1 MIIGKLDDFIKGDP
15 DKVFL
20 QHRDK
25 IDPLNY
31 RVGEINNRIY
41 VLNPDS
47 NIIMEFY
54 YDDKPEIEWF
64 DISER
69 YFFKDDIIETGIYY
83 INRNGILKS
92 NYSNKN
98 KTVILTE
105 TYPYYNIISSK
116 NKGSSNGKRAQVH
129 RILASIFIPNISPE
143 KRLFVDHIDRNKTNY
158 SLNNLRWVTL
168 KENSENSSPRKYAGN
183 YIYYAYEDKECT
195 KLAFKLT
202 EEELYNS
209 NYSKYKMKHCISDV
223 STYNGRSQGY
233 YWRREDLDLKEY
245 LNEDTI
251 DDTLWVK
258 SSRFNNIWVHPLGLL
273 KDNFGH
279 VTIGHKKY
287 FNYRTKKID
296 GKEIMVHRLIAEVL
310 LNNNIEIEENL
321 EIDHI
326 DGNSLNN
333 RVENL
338 RICSHEENMK
348 NDVTKSRLSRR
359 VIDDNGTIFR
369 SVTECAE
376 FYKISRSTVANKI
389 RKNEKFKY
397 LN

>member
-1 MIIGKLDDFIKGDP
+1 MIVGKLKDFIKDDP

-31 RVGEINNRIY
+31 RVGEIKDRIY
-41 VLNPDS
+41 VLNPDT
-47 NIIMEFY
+47 NIIMDFY
-54 YDDKPEIEWF
+54 YDDRPDIIWF

-69 YFFKDDIIETGIYY
+69 YFFKDDYIEKGIYY
-83 INRNGILKS
+83 INRDGVLKS
-92 NYSNKN
+92 NYSNKI
-98 KTVILTE
+98 KSIILTE
-105 TYPYYNIISSK
+105 PYPHYDIISLK

-129 RILASIFIPNISPE
+129 RILASVFIPNISPE
-143 KRLFVDHIDRNKTNY
+143 ERLFVDHIDRNKTNY

-168 KENSENSSPRKYAGN
+168 KENSKNASPRKYAGN

-195 KLAFKLT
+195 KLAFTLT

-209 NYSKYKMKHCISDV
+209 NFKKSSMKDCISNV
-223 STYNGRSQGY
+223 SPYNGRSQGY
-233 YWRREDLDLKEY
+233 YWKREDLDLKEY
-245 LNEDTI
+245 LNGDTI

-258 SSRFNNIWVHPLGLL
+258 SSRFDNLWVHPLGIL

-279 VTIGHKKY
+279 ITVGYNKY
-287 FNYRTKKID
+287 FNYRVKRID

-310 LNNNIEIEENL
+310 LNNDQEIEKDL

-338 RICSHEENMK
+338 RICSHTENMK
-348 NDVTKSRLSRR
+348 NSVTKSRLSRR
-359 VIDDNGTIFR
+359 VIDDSGMIFE
-369 SVTECAE
+369 SVTKCAE
-376 FYKISRSTVANKI
+376 FYKTTRTTITNKI

-397 LN
+397 LD